1 MLKIVWW
8 EMQKP
13 EQSKLEK
20 LNMANIAR
28 FKSGQTPEYLTS
40 VHTPDY
46 EGDPDVIINPDI
58 STVQNID
65 RKYWKRVGNAIV
77 EMTASEK
84 QAILDAELLVRK
96 SNANNFGVGLLEFAT
111 ALIKVINIRLPA
123 GQKIT
128 KQEMVDA
135 LKAEIV

>member
-46 EGDPDVIINPDI
+46 EGDPDVIVNPNI
-58 STVQNID
+58 SAVQNID
-65 RKYWKRVGNAIV
+65 RKYWKRVGNTIV

-84 QAILDAELLVRK
+84 QAVLDAELAQRK
-96 SNANNFGVGLLEFAT
+96 TTADDFGIDIKIALT
-111 ALIKVINIRLPA
+111 ALIKVINQRLPTN
-123 GQKIT
+123 KIT
-128 KQEMVDA
+128 KQEMIDA
-135 LKAEIV
+135 LKVEIV